1 MPDFLRIKKPFVLQN
16 LNFITEIDIDTE
28 NNVLATFIKPSE
40 EPSQRNWI
48 SRKVVLHPGF
58 TGKDAA
64 DFIEH
69 LNQAV
74 SEETGLYIDCVSIS
88 EKMYLAVAEKVYAN
102 ISECL
107 QTKAE
112 LRLDDIY
119 THLETA
125 FVDITPTRTTYT
137 HISSELN
144 RLGEA
149 DKIELSVDRYSG
161 YRSNIP
167 TTIKDFEKMYI
178 NKKIEDLRIKVK
190 EKNES
195 L

>member
-1 MPDFLRIKKPFVLQN
+1 MPHFLRTGRPFVLRN
-16 LNFITEIDIDTE
+16 LNFITEIEIDTE
-28 NNVLATFIKPSE
+28 NNVLATFINPSAQ
-40 EPSQRNWI
+40 PSQRNWI
-48 SRKVVLHPGF
+48 SRPVVLHAGF
-58 TGKDAA
+58 TKTEAT

-88 EKMYLAVAEKVYAN
+88 EKMYVAVAEKVYAN
-102 ISECL
+102 ILECL

-137 HISSELN
+137 QISTALN

-149 DKIELSVDRYSG
+149 DKIELSVDRYHGSE
-161 YRSNIP
+161 RNIP
-167 TTIKDFEKMYI
+167 TTIKEFEEVYK
-178 NKKIEDLRIKVK
+178 KGKIEDVRIKVK
-190 EKNES
+190 KESES